1 MSEETSSPPYVTSK
15 QQYFNETIA
24 ADGTLPPLPSVLLG
38 SFTAIVVLQYLDLS
52 MPWLQPAAALP
63 IAVHI
68 AVLMVALALLLVHIA
83 WLSISQ
89 QQLLKHTTLAENEY
103 QKTSRCHKLLLL
115 VSACSWLLLLAVC
128 YYQYN
133 IVQKNFH
140 LSVVGLTTIFVFYYF
155 STSLTYWQPNR
166 KTHLA
171 PQAVSRA
178 PENAAPLLFLGLA
191 ALPYIW
197 YWKRAIVAREQ
208 SLTHQDKLN
217 IERQQQN
224 TVRVVVPYRTF
235 IGLERWLEQRNKISN
250 SEDNQENLALA
261 FLANLLIFAPLVIF
275 RNEIWSAITK
285 LFESQEAAAQ
295 AAATAP
301 VGVWHFYNQL
311 LLSSA
316 ATLPIGAIATICLL
330 ILKQPTHI
338 EFTPIGFC
346 TFRWLGDRRWKSQ
359 KITWSELTS
368 IKMTERTAKTRA
380 RFSQIEFLSKSR
392 PPVKL
397 NIEAISSF
405 EDREKILKSIERWAA
420 NTSREAAVIE
430 ALQPPA
436 NHSYTELWL
445 QALLAPPQRDRLNP
459 LTSAATLHDHR
470 YRSIEGLG
478 TGGQGAAYKAI
489 DCHCN
494 QVVVLKEFLLPIYVD
509 ISVRKTAL
517 ECFEREARILKS
529 IDHNQIVKLI
539 DFFVEDHRAYLVLEH
554 IEGSTLAKLVAENGP
569 FSEEL
574 VRELAKQMCTIL
586 SYLHRMEPP
595 VVHRDFTPENLI
607 LGSDGLLK
615 LIDFNVAR
623 QLESSTT
630 GSVVG
635 KPAYLPPEQFRGQSV
650 CQSDIYSMGATLSFI
665 LTGKQPEPIS
675 VSHPKIESNSISQ
688 KLDQIVAKATAIN
701 VKDRYY
707 HCEEILLDLLERKAK
722 N

>member
-1 MSEETSSPPYVTSK
+1 MPEETSSTPYVTSK
-15 QQYFNETIA
+15 QQYANETIA

-38 SFTAIVVLQYLDLS
+38 SFTAIITLLYLDLS
-52 MPWLQPAAALP
+52 MPALQPASALP
-63 IAVHI
+63 IAVQI
-68 AVLMVALALLLVHIA
+68 TVLIGGLALLLVHIA

-89 QQLLKHTTLAENEY
+89 EQLLKHTKLALNEY
-103 QKTSRCHKLLLL
+103 EKASRRQKLLLL
-115 VSACSWLLLLAVC
+115 IYSCNWLSLFAACNF
-128 YYQYN
+128 QYN
-133 IVQKNFH
+133 IIHTNFH
-140 LSVVGLTTIFVFYYF
+140 LCVAALTTIFVFYYF
-155 STSLTYWQPNR
+155 STSLTYWQTNR

-171 PQAVSRA
+171 PKAVSRA
-178 PENAAPLLFLGLA
+178 PENAAALLFLGLA
-191 ALPYIW
+191 AVPYIW
-197 YWKRAIVAREQ
+197 YWKRAIVVEEQ
-208 SLTHQDKLN
+208 SLTPQAKLD

-224 TVRVVVPYRTF
+224 PTRVVVPYQAF
-235 IGLERWLEQRNKISN
+235 VGLERWLEQRSKLSN

-261 FLANLLIFAPLVIF
+261 FLANLLIFAPLFFF
-275 RNEIWSAITK
+275 RNEIWSAIKK
-285 LFESQEAAAQ
+285 LFETQEAAAQ
-295 AAATAP
+295 AAANVP
-301 VGVWHFYNQL
+301 LGVWHFYNQL
-311 LLSSA
+311 LLASA
-316 ATLPIGAIATICLL
+316 ATLPIGAIATICYL

-338 EFTPIGFC
+338 EFTPIGIC
-346 TFRWLGDRRWKSQ
+346 TFRWLGDRRWESQ
-359 KITWSELTS
+359 KITWSELTA
-368 IKMTERTAKTRA
+368 IKMTERAGKTRA
-380 RFSQIEFLSKSR
+380 RFSEIAFLSNSR
-392 PPVKL
+392 PLVKL
-397 NIEAISSF
+397 NLEAISPF
-405 EDREKILKSIERWAA
+405 DDREKILKSIERWAA
-420 NTSREAAVIE
+420 NTSREATVIE
-430 ALQPPA
+430 ALQPPVD
-436 NHSYTELWL
+436 HSYTELWL

-459 LTSAATLHDHR
+459 LTSSATLQGRR
-470 YRSIEGLG
+470 YSITEGLG

-517 ECFEREARILKS
+517 DSFEREARILKS
-529 IDHNQIVKLI
+529 LDHNQIVKLI

-554 IEGSTLAKLVAENGP
+554 IEGSTLAKHVAENGP
-569 FSEEL
+569 FSEQL

-586 SYLHRMEPP
+586 SYLHKMEPP

-675 VSHPKIESNSISQ
+675 VSHPKRESNSISEM
-688 KLDQIVAKATAIN
+688 LDHIVAKATAIN

-707 HCEEILLDLLERKAK
+707 RCEEILLELLKQ
-722 N
+722 